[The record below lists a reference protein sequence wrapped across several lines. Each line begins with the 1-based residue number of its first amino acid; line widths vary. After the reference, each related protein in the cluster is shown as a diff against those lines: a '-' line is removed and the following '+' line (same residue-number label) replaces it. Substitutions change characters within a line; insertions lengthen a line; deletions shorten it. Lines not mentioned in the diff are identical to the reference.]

1 MPPGL
6 ERQVLG
12 LADFK
17 VAIHIGIEQSRHAA
31 TEPAGFVTE
40 AIVVPD
46 LVHRL
51 RRVVGVF
58 LVVDI
63 VVELTAAQ
71 HRTEVVVPEL
81 QLAKQAQ
88 AVVDQ
93 RAALEVARAVVVVRV
108 VEVLTGLFGG
118 THGCGV
124 VDRQRRI
131 QGGVFP
137 QFEGRRSAGRRTDEG
152 NGRCQQAATID
163 RAPRTARNQVS
174 GEHAPLLL
182 VVCGCRRS
190 MKKTAPL
197 HIVRLVSGVRFM
209 PERCWPPPRAV
220 RSSPPCSTDSMARR

>member
-1 MPPGL
+1 M
-6 ERQVLG
+6 
-12 LADFK
+12 
-17 VAIHIGIEQSRHAA
+17 
-31 TEPAGFVTE
+31 
-40 AIVVPD
+40 PD

-137 QFEGRRSAGRRTDEG
+137 QFDSGCGAGCGTGDGDRRG
-152 NGRCQQAATID
+152 QQAA
-163 RAPRTARNQVS
+163 APDQVPRMVRDS
-174 GEHAPLLL
+174 VSRKHAPLLL
-182 VVCGCRRS
+182 
-190 MKKTAPL
+190 L
-197 HIVRLVSGVRFM
+197 LFFLVS
-209 PERCWPPPRAV
+209 PQHEKSPCRAH
-220 RSSPPCSTDSMARR
+220 RPFDETGAPYA